1 MSVRQPVVRTSSSK
15 RRRFLVLLVLG
26 VLTVTT
32 AGCGSPEPK
41 GASNATTSTTA
52 IGVIPAQHS
61 LAAAKVA
68 WVKGAKVA
76 SYAQSI
82 YLRSA
87 ALDLAVAVSLVF
99 AIWRICGDVRK
110 IREHLDRVE
119 GGDERERARRL
130 AEANAIALKRRADA
144 TKPRPD
150 PDGPGSL
157 GLR

>member
-52 IGVIPAQHS
+52 FGVIPAQHS

-68 WVKGAKVA
+68 WVKGGKVA

-87 ALDLAVAVSLVF
+87 ALDLAVAVSLGVRHA
-99 AIWRICGDVRK
+99 AIDQTA
-110 IREHLDRVE
+110 
-119 GGDERERARRL
+119 ERELLQLAALPETNDSAKQKSEATRDLRAL
-130 AEANAIALKRRADA
+130 NAFFDT
-144 TKPRPD
+144 TK
-150 PDGPGSL
+150 L
-157 GLR
+157 YE

>member
-1 MSVRQPVVRTSSSK
+1 MVRTSSSK

-41 GASNATTSTTA
+41 GASNAATSTTA
-52 IGVIPAQHS
+52 FGVIPAQHS

-87 ALDLAVAVSLVF
+87 ALDLAVAVSL
-99 AIWRICGDVRK
+99 GVR
-110 IREHLDRVE
+110 HAVSDQTA
-119 GGDERERARRL
+119 ERELLQLAALPETNDSAKQKSEGTRDLRAL
-130 AEANAIALKRRADA
+130 NAFFDT
-144 TKPRPD
+144 TK
-150 PDGPGSL
+150 L
-157 GLR
+157 YE